1 MAINLNH
8 QLNKISSSSQVLTV
22 DQDGAI
28 IVPIGTT
35 SGRSQTGVAT
45 NGSLRY
51 NTDTHM
57 IEHYASSTWKN
68 IVSYDSSASLA
79 EGYFLTYNSATSSFQ
94 PSNETLQSK
103 IDESAIA
110 FAIALGG

>member
-8 QLNKISSSSQVLTV
+8 QTNKISSSSQVLTV
-22 DQDGAI
+22 DQNGAI
-28 IVPIGTT
+28 VVPIGTT

-45 NGSLRY
+45 AGSLRY
-51 NTDTHM
+51 NSDTSEL
-57 IEHYASSTWKN
+57 EHYTTSWRN
-68 IVSYDSSASLA
+68 VVSLPEGTSLQ
-79 EGYFLTYNSATSSFQ
+79 GM
-94 PSNETLQSK
+94 

>member
-1 MAINLNH
+1 MAIHLNH
-8 QLNKISSSSQVLTV
+8 QTNKISSSSQVLTV
-22 DQDGAI
+22 DQNGAI

-51 NTDTHM
+51 NSDNDQL
-57 IEHYASSTWKN
+57 EHYNGAWEHV
-68 IVSYDSSASLA
+68 VSLPD
-79 EGYFLTYNSATSSFQ
+79 GV
-94 PSNETLQSK
+94 TLQSK
-103 IDESAIA
+103 IDETAIA